1 MKFNY
6 QARTKTGEIQ
16 TGVVEASSKEAAA
29 NLLRTYNLYITIL
42 EEASLPFYARRMKLF
57 ERISK
62 KEIVA
67 FSRQLAIMF
76 KSEIPVVE
84 MLQTLAKQTQNPNLK
99 EKILDMVEKIEGGTS
114 LSKTFAFYPE
124 IFTPFYVSIVRSGEI
139 SGKLSEIF
147 SYLADYLE
155 KEHHFYGKIRGAM
168 TYPLFVLLVF
178 LVILVAMIFFVIPQ
192 LTQVLTQAGGELPVL
207 TKFLIGATAFLRK
220 WFWLLILIFLFLI
233 IFIFYYSR
241 SKECKIFF
249 DKNLLRVPLLGGF
262 LKKIYLARLALNL
275 STLISG
281 GLPIVQALETT
292 AEVLGNETYKSII
305 LETSEGVKRGEQI
318 SVFLQRY
325 PKEITPLFV
334 QMVIVG
340 EKTGKLESALTNVV
354 DFYQKEV
361 DRTLDSLIGLLEP
374 ILIIVFGVLVGGLIL
389 SVILPLYKV
398 VSGF

>member
-1 MKFNY
+1 
-6 QARTKTGEIQ
+6 
-16 TGVVEASSKEAAA
+16 
-29 NLLRTYNLYITIL
+29 
-42 EEASLPFYARRMKLF
+42 
-57 ERISK
+57 
-62 KEIVA
+62 
-67 FSRQLAIMF
+67 
-76 KSEIPVVE
+76 
-84 MLQTLAKQTQNPNLK
+84 
-99 EKILDMVEKIEGGTS
+99 
-114 LSKTFAFYPE
+114 
-124 IFTPFYVSIVRSGEI
+124 
-139 SGKLSEIF
+139 
-147 SYLADYLE
+147 
-155 KEHHFYGKIRGAM
+155 
-168 TYPLFVLLVF
+168 
-178 LVILVAMIFFVIPQ
+178 
-192 LTQVLTQAGGELPVL
+192 
-207 TKFLIGATAFLRK
+207 
-220 WFWLLILIFLFLI
+220 LILIFLFLI

-241 SKECKIFF
+241 SKEGKIFF
-249 DKNLLRVPLLGGF
+249 DKNLLRAPLLGGF